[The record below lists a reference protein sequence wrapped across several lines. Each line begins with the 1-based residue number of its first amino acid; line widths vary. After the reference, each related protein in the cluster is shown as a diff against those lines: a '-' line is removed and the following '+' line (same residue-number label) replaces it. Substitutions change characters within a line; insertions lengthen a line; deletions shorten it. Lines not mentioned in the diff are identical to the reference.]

1 MSSRLSKPPAK
12 FDDCVTGGEIDN
24 AIKNNENPLIHK
36 QSDGRTNNV
45 TFKTEHTEV
54 WKNVLLSHFGNDAS
68 HLIKDGGNPSVIKV
82 TPTDESGTVFQ
93 IKINIYKTGSIVI
106 QGAKCAKFEEKYFQI
121 LKDEVVKIVQEA
133 QPNCNPQNQ
142 INVNQTTAS
151 LKEKPDEEAT
161 IPKTLDDSSLTLHL
175 DPEMTVI
182 EQKDNICNSPSSMHN
197 NKQFTSTPVSKKST
211 LTPKAKVA
219 HHQETL
225 HSNLDSIF
233 TVLETVDTALVSIVG
248 IVSDIKH
255 AVNDFDNLS
264 SKSENQL
271 KTFTKHIKEQLST
284 IESKIKHNNT
294 SIESLHVKSNSLDKQ
309 VKDLNINQIKIM
321 DKLDIIQKSVLSHRE
336 EQEDSITELKEK
348 FHTFETQII
357 KEHDK
362 HKKVKPNVQDETA
375 FSLNNILDKPK
386 DINNNDQSID
396 SSQIHPGDD
405 TKPETDID
413 NLILGDSIIR
423 RIQAR
428 RFNPYESTVINYI
441 NGGADSCI
449 EYVQEAGYK
458 LNPKKVLVNIG
469 GRDLRGD
476 GVKEDKFKEL
486 FSEITRT
493 WPKSQIYVLPIL
505 KRKDI
510 PYDKVQMANQ
520 TILSASQGFKTI
532 RTLDPFVPADNMYFD
547 HVHLNTTKGIPS
559 LVKFLKKG
567 MNITPSITNSSQPYK
582 STTRQR
588 DQPNQTTRRYDHQY
602 NQYSTHEDRLTN
614 ERYKNYNNNRV
625 NNIQLQPEFPQSPRF
640 PQSQPFNMNNSQER
654 PPFPQPQ
661 QFNMN
666 TSQRQPFP
674 QTTTF
679 NMNNNLH
686 RTPFLQ
692 APPVNLPPLPFYP
705 WPWGQFNQPS
715 NQNGFSNYP

>member
-233 TVLETVDTALVSIVG
+233 TVLETVDTALVSIV
-248 IVSDIKH
+248 
-255 AVNDFDNLS
+255 
-264 SKSENQL
+264 
-271 KTFTKHIKEQLST
+271 
-284 IESKIKHNNT
+284 
-294 SIESLHVKSNSLDKQ
+294 
-309 VKDLNINQIKIM
+309 
-321 DKLDIIQKSVLSHRE
+321 
-336 EQEDSITELKEK
+336 
-348 FHTFETQII
+348 
-357 KEHDK
+357 
-362 HKKVKPNVQDETA
+362 VKPNVQDETA

-405 TKPETDID
+405 TKPGTDID

-559 LVKFLKKG
+559 LVKFLKK
-567 MNITPSITNSSQPYK
+567 
-582 STTRQR
+582 
-588 DQPNQTTRRYDHQY
+588 
-602 NQYSTHEDRLTN
+602 
-614 ERYKNYNNNRV
+614 
-625 NNIQLQPEFPQSPRF
+625 EFPQSPRF